1 MTPSNSAH
9 ISSSG
14 PAARAQYLTF
24 ALGSEVFAMDIR
36 TVREIIQYGPMT
48 QLPLMPGF
56 VRGVINLRGA
66 VVPVID
72 LHARFNHPP
81 ATVTKKSCIVIFDAL
96 RAGERIE
103 LGLLVDSV
111 SAVIAIGAD
120 EIELPPN
127 FGTAV
132 RRDFISGMGKVGAR
146 FVIILAPDRAFDV
159 DEMTELCESAQLSQV
174 DHVSSSSSAA
184 AAMAMAMAA
193 AAAAAAA
200 AAVA

>member
-1 MTPSNSAH
+1 MPPSSPAI
-9 ISSSG
+9 ISTSG

-24 ALGSEVFAMDIR
+24 TLGEEVFAMDIR
-36 TVREIIQYGPMT
+36 TVREIIQYGPMKH
-48 QLPLMPGF
+48 LPLMQGF

-111 SAVIAIGAD
+111 SAVIEIAAD

-127 FGTAV
+127 FGSAV

-159 DEMTELCESAQLSQV
+159 DEMTELCETAQLSQGGQA
-174 DHVSSSSSAA
+174 STSAA
-184 AAMAMAMAA
+184 AAT
-193 AAAAAAA
+193 
-200 AAVA
+200 AVAVA